1 MLVYHLGK
9 LHVSTSNYQAIKYIM
24 KKMERPSKKR
34 FWKLPKEYRKAF
46 YKEVMRIHENNLKT
60 YVSVMT
66 GNF

>member
-1 MLVYHLGK
+1 
-9 LHVSTSNYQAIKYIM
+9 M
-24 KKMERPSKKR
+24 KKMARPSKKR

-46 YKEVMRIHENNLKT
+46 YKEVIRIHENNLKT